1 MDHKS
6 FWANNISVLLNEK
19 KIHEFFPTSS
29 MSLENKLNS
38 IVRLSIYISIISF
51 VINKSKN
58 FIYYPLITMAITY
71 LIYNNNN
78 PKMEKL
84 QMNNTRT
91 TASGNTTTASANTT
105 TTKPQNPY
113 QIGDGIIKSKKDDNL
128 KLIDSTL
135 ENPLGNILLSEYGTG
150 HGRKPSID
158 INNPAS
164 IKKMNENLNK
174 NIFLDANDIFNRN
187 NSQRQFIR
195 PPIQSIPNDRDTF
208 MKWCYRRPVTCKEGN
223 GAQCVANNFN
233 SFIGDTVKG
242 YPEYS

>member
-1 MDHKS
+1 MNNNS
-6 FWANNISVLLNEK
+6 FWANNISILINEK

-51 VINKSKN
+51 VINKNNN

-71 LIYNNNN
+71 LIYTTNNNQ
-78 PKMEKL
+78 KMKKL
-84 QMNNTRT
+84 QMNNTT
-91 TASGNTTTASANTT
+91 TTSGNTTTAR
-105 TTKPQNPY
+105 PQNPY
-113 QIGDGIIKSKKDDNL
+113 QIGEGFIQSKKDDNL
-128 KLIDSTL
+128 KLINSTL
-135 ENPLGNILLSEYGTG
+135 ENPLGNILLTEYGTG
-150 HGRKPSID
+150 HGRESSID
-158 INNPAS
+158 INNQAS
-164 IKKMNENLNK
+164 IQKMNENLNK
-174 NIFLDANDIFNRN
+174 NIFLDANNIFNRN